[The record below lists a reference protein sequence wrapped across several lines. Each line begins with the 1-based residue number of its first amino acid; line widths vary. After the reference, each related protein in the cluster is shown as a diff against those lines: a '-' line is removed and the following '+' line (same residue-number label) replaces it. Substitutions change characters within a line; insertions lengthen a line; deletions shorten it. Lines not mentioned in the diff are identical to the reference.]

1 MNICT
6 ESKNCIIRVIS
17 YFLFCGTGMGK
28 SKYPS
33 NSILEIQ
40 DPNDIEKW
48 KFYNCIDSEKKN
60 DYVRNIYDR
69 IILSMRDKGMPRK
82 KNVLCNP
89 WIFNQMKENEII
101 KEKGSLHIRLKKQ
114 CH

>member
-1 MNICT
+1 
-6 ESKNCIIRVIS
+6 
-17 YFLFCGTGMGK
+17 MGK

-69 IILSMRDKGMPRK
+69 IILSMRYKGMPRK

-101 KEKGSLHIRLKKQ
+101 KEILD
-114 CH
+114 